1 MRGRLKKETVVSDLH
16 PQIFPLSYL
25 FYSVLQG
32 LLWAVCCS
40 LKEQPLQRLRAQC
53 ILPPASILFTEP
65 CGWQQIC
72 MCPRACWYKPGW
84 FEEGS
89 GQAWGAHRGVG
100 EHTCLQ
106 NSPQKSLHHPI
117 VLLTFFHPHHA
128 RAGICH
134 RFLSPRRETP
144 IEPALLLGSPFLVL
158 KCLHGNRAWSG

>member
-53 ILPPASILFTEP
+53 ILPPASILFTGP
-65 CGWQQIC
+65 CGWQQIW

-106 NSPQKSLHHPI
+106 NSPEKNSAPPHCPTH
-117 VLLTFFHPHHA
+117 LLPPAPCQGWHLPQVPLSKERNPCRASTFIRESFFSA
-128 RAGICH
+128 RVP
-134 RFLSPRRETP
+134 S
-144 IEPALLLGSPFLVL
+144 
-158 KCLHGNRAWSG
+158 W